1 MKHITRTTALAGAA
15 LLALTACGVTP
26 DDTYS
31 DAESL
36 ASALDSE
43 GFRCDPV
50 GEPIT
55 IADGYGNEVQ
65 CHTDMSVS
73 VWDAELPEH
82 AEDPGLMFA
91 LGGQMTGRHYVLHDT
106 WAVAVARDGQAEAI
120 SEIFG
125 GELVGPNR
133 DLMDILDG

>member
-1 MKHITRTTALAGAA
+1 MKHSTKATALAGIA
-15 LLALTACGVTP
+15 LIATSCGVTP

-43 GFRCDPV
+43 GFRCDPIA
-50 GEPIT
+50 EPTT
-55 IADGYGNEVQ
+55 IADGYGDEIQ
-65 CHTDMSVS
+65 CDTGMAVS
-73 VWDAELPEH
+73 VWEEDMPDH
-82 AEDPGLMFA
+82 AEDPGAMFA

-106 WAVAVARDGQAEAI
+106 WAVVVDREQQAEAI
-120 SEIFG
+120 SEVFG

-133 DLMDILDG
+133 DLMDILNG